1 MPARI
6 EIGRFGFRG
15 AKAIK
20 SDEAANAVTVDCRRL
35 VDPDVI
41 KEGKRVV
48 GKRRMR
54 LDHVKA
60 ELLRDQ
66 HDLTQSL
73 VNRVIDAVLDGKLV
87 CVRCMMGKNRSQA
100 VASLACEELE
110 RSHPGVV
117 YEGPVYLGGIKKTP

>member
-15 AKAIK
+15 AKAVK
-20 SDEAANAVTVDCRRL
+20 SDESLNAVTVDCRRL
-35 VDPDVI
+35 GDPVVI

-48 GKRRMR
+48 GKRRMS
-54 LDHVKA
+54 LEQVKA

-73 VNRVIDAVLDGKLV
+73 VREVVDAVLSGRVV
-87 CVRCMMGKNRSQA
+87 CVRCMMGKHRSQA

-110 RSHPGVV
+110 RSHPNVG
-117 YEGPVYLGGIKKTP
+117 YEGPMYLGGIVKTP